1 MFLVFRKDKIYA
13 YLVSI
18 LTIILLFFVANS
30 TRIEE
35 NKTIVTS
42 ANTENYIQYTK

>member
-18 LTIILLFFVANS
+18 LTVILLFFIANV
-30 TRIEE
+30 TNAEK
-35 NKTIVTS
+35 NKTVVTS